1 MTVTIYP
8 HSASNADVTELAQ
21 RLLGF
26 AAADPSVIETDTSG
40 DRIGFRVPDEIAEA
54 AGYDLAEPA
63 EPATDGTEWE
73 KLHKYAEPVS
83 APDRNAKTVEWQEFL
98 RAQGIEFADSDTRTA
113 LLAKWDAR
121 SA

>member
-1 MTVTIYP
+1 MSVTVYP
-8 HSASNADVTELAQ
+8 ASASNADVTELAQ

-26 AAADPSVIETDTSG
+26 AGDDPSVVETDTSG
-40 DRIGFRVPDEIAEA
+40 DRIGFRIPDELATA
-54 AGYDLAEPA
+54 AGYDLSDAPDPA
-63 EPATDGTEWE
+63 GTEWE

-83 APDRNAKTVEWQEFL
+83 VPDRNAKTVEWQEFL
-98 RAQGIEFADSDTRTA
+98 RAQGIEFSDSDTRTA